1 MCLIYS
7 AGSHLSAG
15 ISACCDDIK
24 LVWMLQE
31 MFMIESCLCSS
42 MLGHMFSVRDGV

>member
-1 MCLIYS
+1 MSLIFVLQYFGNECIVFIYS

-24 LVWMLQE
+24 LV
-31 MFMIESCLCSS
+31 
-42 MLGHMFSVRDGV
+42 